1 MKSGAFPRRPRD
13 AGSGMSETERDEMQE
28 IIQDFLVE
36 TQEILDGLDEKFVEL
51 EKRPEDLDLLNAIFR
66 GAHTIKGA
74 AGFLGFTQM
83 VELAHK
89 TESLLNKLR
98 NGEMSVTP
106 PIMDVILQAVDQIK
120 GLLAKIRE
128 HDQKPADLSGILAC
142 LETAMESGKAA
153 GAVSPAP
160 AAQAAPAA
168 PKAASPPPSQPA
180 EKPIGE
186 ILVAEGKITREQLAE
201 ALDAQQKAP
210 KLGEI
215 LVQKN
220 VVSEEDVSRAVEK
233 QSHAGAGVEQT
244 IRVDTKRLDSVLD
257 LVGELVLGRNRLAKI
272 LAQFEG
278 RNGDDP
284 LVTSLGEVSSHIN
297 LITTDLQLAVMK
309 TRMQPVRRVFSKFPR
324 MVRDMGRA
332 KGKDIEIQVF
342 GEETELDKSVI
353 EEIGDPLVH
362 LIRNAVDHGIE
373 MPDARQAEGKPR
385 KGTILLSAYHE
396 GNSIIIEIEDD
407 GKGIDHAVIRQKAV
421 EKGVIDRATADRMT
435 EREAVNLI
443 FAAGFSTAE
452 KVSDLSGRGVGMDVV
467 KTNITKLNG
476 TVEINTEVGKGTR
489 MRIRLPLTVAII
501 QALMVEVGR
510 EAFAIPL
517 ATVVETI
524 RIGASEIR
532 TVDGREVISLRK
544 AILPLIR
551 LAAEFEIETSG
562 SLERYYVV
570 VIAVGEKRFGV
581 VVDRLRGQEEVV
593 IKSVGEYLDT
603 NDGIAGATITGD
615 GKVVLI
621 LDMAVMIKNMVAQ
634 RETARR

>member
-1 MKSGAFPRRPRD
+1 
-13 AGSGMSETERDEMQE
+13 MSETERDEMQE

-51 EKRPEDLDLLNAIFR
+51 EKRPEDPDLLNSIFR

-120 GLLAKIRE
+120 ILLGKIRE
-128 HDQKPADLSGILAC
+128 HDQQPADLSGILAR
-142 LETAMESGKAA
+142 LEAAMESGKTAGSAA
-153 GAVSPAP
+153 PAP
-160 AAQAAPAA
+160 APQAAPAA
-168 PKAASPPPSQPA
+168 PKAVSPPPPPPPLPG

-186 ILVAEGKITREQLAE
+186 ILVAEGKITRDQLAE

-210 KLGEI
+210 KLGEV

-220 VVSEEDVSRAVEK
+220 MVSEEDVSRAVEK
-233 QSHAGAGVEQT
+233 QAHAGAGVEQT

-272 LAQFEG
+272 QAQFEG

-284 LVTSLGEVSSHIN
+284 LVTALGEVSSHIN

-324 MVRDMGRA
+324 MVRDLGRA
-332 KGKDIEIQVF
+332 KGKELEIQVF

-544 AILPLIR
+544 TILPLIR
-551 LAAEFEIETSG
+551 LATEFGIETAG

-621 LDMAVMIKNMVAQ
+621 LDMAVMIKNMVAA
-634 RETARR
+634 RETVRR

>member
-1 MKSGAFPRRPRD
+1 
-13 AGSGMSETERDEMQE
+13 MSEAERDEMQE

-51 EKRPEDLDLLNAIFR
+51 EKRPEDPDLLNSIFR

-120 GLLAKIRE
+120 VLLSKIRE
-128 HDQKPADLSGILAC
+128 HDQKPADLSGILAR
-142 LETAMESGKAA
+142 LEAAMESGKTAGAA
-153 GAVSPAP
+153 GPAAAVQTAP
-160 AAQAAPAA
+160 AS
-168 PKAASPPPSQPA
+168 PKQVVQPPPPPPQA

-186 ILVAEGKITREQLAE
+186 ILVAEGKITRDQLAE

-220 VVSEEDVSRAVEK
+220 MVSEEEVSRAAEK

-272 LAQFEG
+272 QAQFEG

-284 LVTSLGEVSSHIN
+284 LVTALGEVSSHIN

-324 MVRDMGRA
+324 MVRDLGRA

-421 EKGVIDRATADRMT
+421 EKGIIDRATADRMT

-551 LAAEFEIETSG
+551 LATEFEIETSG
-562 SLERYYVV
+562 CLERYYVV

-581 VVDRLRGQEEVV
+581 IVDRLRGQEEVV

-621 LDMAVMIKNMVAQ
+621 LDMAVLIKNMVAQ
-634 RETARR
+634 RETVRR

>member
-1 MKSGAFPRRPRD
+1 
-13 AGSGMSETERDEMQE
+13 MSETERDEMQE

-51 EKRPEDLDLLNAIFR
+51 EKRPDDPDLLNSIFR

-106 PIMDVILQAVDQIK
+106 PIMDVILLAVDQIK
-120 GLLAKIRE
+120 VLLGKIRE
-128 HDQKPADLSGILAC
+128 HDQKPADLSGILAR
-142 LETAMESGKAA
+142 LEAAMVSGKAA
-153 GAVSPAP
+153 GAASPAP
-160 AAQAAPAA
+160 VAQAAPAA
-168 PKAASPPPSQPA
+168 PKAVSPPPPPLPSPG

-220 VVSEEDVSRAVEK
+220 MVAEDDVIRAVEK

-272 LAQFEG
+272 QAQFEG

-332 KGKDIEIQVF
+332 KGKEIELQVF

-373 MPDARQAEGKPR
+373 MPDARQAAGKPR

-421 EKGVIDRATADRMT
+421 EKGAIDRATADRMT
-435 EREAVNLI
+435 EREAINLI

-452 KVSDLSGRGVGMDVV
+452 KVSELSGRGVGMDVV

-476 TVEINTEVGKGTR
+476 IVEINTEVGKGTR

-544 AILPLIR
+544 TILPLIR
-551 LAAEFEIETSG
+551 LATEFGIETAG

-621 LDMAVMIKNMVAQ
+621 LDMAVLIKNMVAQ
-634 RETARR
+634 REQAGRRETVKRGNGE

>member
-1 MKSGAFPRRPRD
+1 
-13 AGSGMSETERDEMQE
+13 MSETERDEMQE

-186 ILVAEGKITREQLAE
+186 ILVADGKITREQLAE